1 MRTARQSRFFYGWVI
16 VGISVVSLVL
26 IYGIRHSFAVFF
38 PPILEEFGWSRGSTA
53 VMYSMNILVYGL
65 LGPVAGGLADRW
77 NPARVIPLG
86 IAILALATAGCAFAT
101 ELWHFYL
108 LFGVMMPA
116 GTAFCGWPVLGPSL
130 ANWFSK
136 KRGLAI
142 GLGQAGGGLS
152 FVYSMFAEFAISQV
166 GWRYA
171 YFVLAGMLVLFLM
184 PLSRLFHYRPEDRGL
199 KPYGA
204 DEGPAAGATSGMNA
218 VQEAP
223 RGDWTLR
230 SAMKTYRLW
239 LMVLSYFFFWGMG
252 NYLVL
257 AHQVKFVEDAGYSS
271 AFAASVFALFGVFM
285 IAGQVSSSISD
296 RLGREPT
303 VALAAVL
310 AMGAMA
316 ALLSVRDASQPWLLY
331 AHSVALGLGAG
342 LYAPTGVAAMAD
354 IFHGRHFGAIA
365 GVLLTGQG
373 LGGAIGPWLG
383 GYIYDISGSYAV
395 AFVISMVGY
404 GVAAVA
410 LYIAA
415 PRKGPAL
422 RGTRI

>member
-1 MRTARQSRFFYGWVI
+1 
-16 VGISVVSLVL
+16 
-26 IYGIRHSFAVFF
+26 
-38 PPILEEFGWSRGSTA
+38 
-53 VMYSMNILVYGL
+53 
-65 LGPVAGGLADRW
+65 
-77 NPARVIPLG
+77 
-86 IAILALATAGCAFAT
+86 
-101 ELWHFYL
+101 
-108 LFGVMMPA
+108 
-116 GTAFCGWPVLGPSL
+116 
-130 ANWFSK
+130 
-136 KRGLAI
+136 
-142 GLGQAGGGLS
+142 
-152 FVYSMFAEFAISQV
+152 
-166 GWRYA
+166 
-171 YFVLAGMLVLFLM
+171 
-184 PLSRLFHYRPEDRGL
+184 
-199 KPYGA
+199 
-204 DEGPAAGATSGMNA
+204 
-218 VQEAP
+218 
-223 RGDWTLR
+223 
-230 SAMKTYRLW
+230 
-239 LMVLSYFFFWGMG
+239 MG